1 MKYNLAFARS
11 ILPLDISLLSSTCLP
26 TPRNAQE
33 LPFSSVPQSLTS
45 PSSSLPPSKP
55 LTICSIYL
63 PPCVHY
69 TSQDL
74 HSLLSQLPSPLL
86 LVGDFNLRDPLW
98 DNTNPSSTASA
109 LLPLLDI
116 HHLSCLNSGI
126 PTYERFNPPY
136 SSRIDLS
143 FCSISLLLS
152 LSWTRLN
159 HLYGSDHYPIL
170 INSLLPSPLPPQAS
184 HWNYPRADWPAF
196 TQVTALPPPHLPLPP
211 P

>member
-11 ILPLDISLLSSTCLP
+11 ILSLDISLLSSTCLP

-33 LPFSSVPQSLTS
+33 LPFSSVPHHSLVLST
-45 PSSSLPPSKP
+45 PLQALAVRIAQPP

-63 PPCVHY
+63 PPCVPY

-86 LVGDFNLRDPLW
+86 LVGDFNLHDPLW

-126 PTYERFNPPY
+126 PTYERFNPPC
-136 SSRIDLS
+136 SSSIDLS

-152 LSWTRLN
+152 LS
-159 HLYGSDHYPIL
+159 
-170 INSLLPSPLPPQAS
+170 
-184 HWNYPRADWPAF
+184 
-196 TQVTALPPPHLPLPP
+196 
-211 P
+211 